1 MGKPLI
7 EERGLELVAF
17 DPAHIPEFVANLSAE
32 NMREFESLY
41 EISPTEALVNIAHEP
56 LVFTVLHSG
65 RPVAVTGLILHT
77 EDALMWCLFSKELRR
92 HWISFARASAKLVEF
107 YHTLHPKLRSEV
119 WTENEM
125 IHQWLLHLGF
135 LPEDVIEMPNGQS
148 VVRFVRC
155 SPELKSAQTATSRPV
170 LH

>member
-7 EERGLELVAF
+7 EERGLSLVAF
-17 DPAHIPEFVANLSAE
+17 DPAHIKPFVDDLSVE

-41 EISPTEALVNIAHEP
+41 QLSPMEALEGVAHEP
-56 LVFTVLHSG
+56 LVFTVLRG
-65 RPVAVTGLILHT
+65 ERPVAVTGLILHT

-92 HWISFARASAKLVEF
+92 HWISFARASKKLIEF
-107 YHTLHPKLRSEV
+107 YHTLHPNLRSEV
-119 WTENEM
+119 WTQNDM
-125 IHQWLLHLGF
+125 IHQWLLYLGF
-135 LPEDVIEMPNGQS
+135 WPKDVIEMQNGQS

-155 SPELKSAQTATSRPV
+155 SSESKSAQTATSRPV